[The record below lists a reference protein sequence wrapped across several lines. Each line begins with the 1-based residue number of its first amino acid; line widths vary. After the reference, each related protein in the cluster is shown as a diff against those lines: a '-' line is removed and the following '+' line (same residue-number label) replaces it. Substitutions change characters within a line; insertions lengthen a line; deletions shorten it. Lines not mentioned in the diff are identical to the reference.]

1 MTFQLGVRPCDPR
14 GQQRSRSCLSLGWH
28 QWYLVTEFC
37 FGDIFTSMKAG
48 IILSLNSFVIY
59 LQELNIDT
67 VYQVIIL
74 NLIGSVYFFQQIYHK
89 SVHFCGKLLTIWAWW
104 RMTCFQIWKP
114 VPGKITATYLMQP
127 GKSEKKYLP
136 VVDYLSAVS
145 R

>member
-1 MTFQLGVRPCDPR
+1 MIWNQAWSFDVVVSSTWLLLHLLWHKQNDLPTLVRPYDPK

-74 NLIGSVYFFQQIYHK
+74 NLIGSIVNSLFIFFNRFIIRVCIFVA
-89 SVHFCGKLLTIWAWW
+89 SF
-104 RMTCFQIWKP
+104 
-114 VPGKITATYLMQP
+114 
-127 GKSEKKYLP
+127 
-136 VVDYLSAVS
+136 
-145 R
+145 